1 MPPAIETHALR
12 KSYGRTL
19 AVDDL
24 SLRVEPGEIY
34 GFLGL
39 NGAGKTTTIRMLLG
53 MISPE
58 AGDALVL
65 GQTVRSG
72 RGPWE
77 SVGYLVENPTA
88 YSSLSVRENLE
99 AVRRLRPGL
108 PEEAVDRAMARFGIT
123 RYASR
128 RAGALSHGNMQRL
141 GLARAMLH
149 DPQLVILDEPANGLD
164 PAGIVE
170 IRELLR
176 TMAHEQGVTV
186 FMSSHILAEVARVVD
201 RVGIIHHGRL
211 MRELDAAELE
221 KERLRRLVVRTADL
235 NAAAAALR
243 GAWYDDVRVEQGMLI
258 LDGAETLAHPDQ
270 VALRLA
276 EAGQPPRHLAVE
288 EEDLES
294 YFLRLIN
301 RPESAP

>member
-1 MPPAIETHALR
+1 MSPAIQTHGLA
-12 KSYGRTL
+12 KSYGPIR
-19 AVDDL
+19 AVEGL
-24 SLRVEPGEIY
+24 SLRVEAGEIY

-53 MISPE
+53 MISPSAGE
-58 AGDALVL
+58 AQVL
-65 GQTVRSG
+65 GQTVGPSS
-72 RGPWE
+72 GPWE

-88 YSSLSVRENLE
+88 YTSLTVRENLE
-99 AVRRLRPGL
+99 AVRRLRPSV
-108 PEEAVDRAMARFGIT
+108 PKDAVDRAMARFDIT
-123 RYASR
+123 RYAGR
-128 RAGALSHGNMQRL
+128 RAGTLSHGNMQRL

-149 DPQLVILDEPANGLD
+149 DPRLVILDEPANGLD

-176 TMAHEQGVTV
+176 RLAHEQGVTV
-186 FMSSHILAEVARVVD
+186 FMSSHILAEMARVVD
-201 RVGIIHHGRL
+201 RVGIIHRGRL
-211 MRELDAAELE
+211 VRELDAAELE

-235 NAAAAALR
+235 DAAAAALR
-243 GAWYDDVRVEQGMLI
+243 GAWYDNIRLEDGALI
-258 LDGAETLAHPDQ
+258 LDGPEALAHPDQ

-288 EEDLES
+288 QEDLES

-301 RPESAP
+301 EPEAAP

>member
-1 MPPAIETHALR
+1 MPPAVQTYQLR
-12 KSYGRTL
+12 KAYGQTL

-24 SLRVEPGEIY
+24 TLEVEAGEIY

-53 MISPE
+53 MISPD
-58 AGDALVL
+58 AGRARVL
-65 GQTVRSG
+65 GQAVTHG

-88 YSSLSVRENLE
+88 YADLSVRQNLE
-99 AVRRLRPGL
+99 TFRRLRPGL
-108 PEEAVDRAMARFGIT
+108 PPESVERAIDRFGLAP
-123 RYASR
+123 YADL
-128 RAGALSHGNMQRL
+128 RAGALSHGNTQRL

-149 DPQLVILDEPANGLD
+149 EPRLLILDEPANGLD

-176 TMAHEQGVTV
+176 DLAHRQGVTV
-186 FMSSHILAEVARVVD
+186 FMSSHILAEVARLVD

-211 MRELDAAELE
+211 LRELSARELE
-221 KERLRRLVVRTADL
+221 RERRRQLVVRTADL
-235 NAAAAALR
+235 DDAETALR
-243 GAWYDDVRVEQGMLI
+243 AAWYDPFRQNESLVLLEDDAL
-258 LDGAETLAHPDQ
+258 THPDQ
-270 VALRLA
+270 IALRLA

-294 YFLRLIN
+294 YFLRLIG
-301 RPESAP
+301 ETEAAA